1 MFLVLAF
8 KLALIFI
15 VKDIGS
21 SMVIKPKIRGFICTN
36 AHPVGCSE
44 HVQEQINYVKQQGAL
59 KNAPKNVLVIG
70 ASTGYGLAS
79 RITAA
84 FGGSAKTLGVFF
96 EKEGTER
103 KTGSAGWYNTAAF
116 QDAADEA
123 GLWSKNING
132 DAFSNEIKQK
142 AINTIKA
149 DLGKVDLIIYSL
161 ASPRRTDPNTG
172 EVFSS
177 TLKPIGNAVTTKN
190 LNTSK
195 REIDEITVEAANQ
208 DDIDNTIKV
217 MGGEDWEMWI
227 DALKEADV
235 LADNFKTTAYTYI
248 GKELTWPIYGHAT
261 IGKAKEDL
269 DRATAAIKESTKVL
283 NGEAYVSS
291 LNAVVTQASSAIPIM
306 PLYISA
312 LFKVMKADGTYE
324 GTIEQIHALFSENL
338 YGESP
343 RFDEGGHLFQNYK
356 ELEDDVQAR
365 IQAVWDKVDTSSID
379 ELTDYVGYHNEFL
392 RLFGFGIDGV
402 DYDQDVDS
410 VKPIANMIN

>member
-1 MFLVLAF
+1 
-8 KLALIFI
+8 
-15 VKDIGS
+15 
-21 SMVIKPKIRGFICTN
+21 MVIKPKIRGFICTN
-36 AHPVGCSE
+36 AHPVGCAE
-44 HVQEQINYVKQQGAL
+44 HVQEQINYVKAQGPL
-59 KNAPKNVLVIG
+59 SNAPKNVLVIG

-84 FGGSAKTLGVFF
+84 FGGGAKTLGIFF
-96 EKEGTER
+96 EKEGSER

-116 QDAADEA
+116 QAAAEEA

-142 AINTIKA
+142 AIDTIKA
-149 DLGKVDLIIYSL
+149 DLGKIDLVVYSL

-172 EVFSS
+172 ETYSS
-177 TLKPIGNAVTTKN
+177 TLKPIGSDITTKN

-195 REIDEITVEAANQ
+195 RVIDEVTVEAASQ
-208 DDIDNTIKV
+208 EDIDNTIKV

-227 DALKEADV
+227 DALKAADV

-269 DRATAAIKESTKVL
+269 DRATQAIKESTKDL

-324 GTIEQIHALFSENL
+324 GTIEQIHSLFTENL
-338 YGESP
+338 YGETP

-365 IQAVWDKVDTSSID
+365 VQHVWDTVDTDTID

-392 RLFGFGIDGV
+392 RLFGFGIDSV
-402 DYDQDVDS
+402 DYEQDVNPDVAIS
-410 VKPIANMIN
+410 QLID

>member
-1 MFLVLAF
+1 M
-8 KLALIFI
+8 
-15 VKDIGS
+15 
-21 SMVIKPKIRGFICTN
+21 
-36 AHPVGCSE
+36 
-44 HVQEQINYVKQQGAL
+44 Y
-59 KNAPKNVLVIG
+59 
-70 ASTGYGLAS
+70 Y
-79 RITAA
+79 
-84 FGGSAKTLGVFF
+84 
-96 EKEGTER
+96 
-103 KTGSAGWYNTAAF
+103 
-116 QDAADEA
+116 
-123 GLWSKNING
+123 
-132 DAFSNEIKQK
+132 
-142 AINTIKA
+142 
-149 DLGKVDLIIYSL
+149 
-161 ASPRRTDPNTG
+161 
-172 EVFSS
+172 
-177 TLKPIGNAVTTKN
+177 
-190 LNTSK
+190 SK

-269 DRATAAIKESTKVL
+269 DRATAAIKESTKDL

-343 RFDEGGHLFQNYK
+343 RFDDGGHLFQNYK

-365 IQAVWDKVDTSSID
+365 VQAVWDSVDTSSID

-402 DYDQDVDS
+402 DYDQDIDS
-410 VKPIANMIN
+410 VKPIANMID

>member
-1 MFLVLAF
+1 
-8 KLALIFI
+8 
-15 VKDIGS
+15 
-21 SMVIKPKIRGFICTN
+21 MVIKPKIRGFICTN
-36 AHPVGCSE
+36 AHPVGCAE
-44 HVQEQINYVKQQGAL
+44 HVQEQINYVKAQGPL
-59 KNAPKNVLVIG
+59 SNAPKNVLVIG

-84 FGGSAKTLGVFF
+84 FGGGAKTLGIFF
-96 EKEGTER
+96 EKEGSER

-116 QDAADEA
+116 QAAAEEA

-142 AINTIKA
+142 AIDTIKA
-149 DLGKVDLIIYSL
+149 DLGKIDLVVYSL

-172 EVFSS
+172 ETYSS
-177 TLKPIGNAVTTKN
+177 TLKPIGSDITTKN

-195 REIDEITVEAANQ
+195 RVIDEVTVEAASQ
-208 DDIDNTIKV
+208 EDIDNTIKV

-269 DRATAAIKESTKVL
+269 DRATQAIKESTKGL

-324 GTIEQIHALFSENL
+324 GTIEQIHSLFTENL
-338 YGESP
+338 YGETP

-365 IQAVWDKVDTSSID
+365 VQHVWDTVDTDTID

-392 RLFGFGIDGV
+392 RLFGFGIDSV
-402 DYDQDVDS
+402 DYEQDVNPDVAIS
-410 VKPIANMIN
+410 QLID

>member
-1 MFLVLAF
+1 
-8 KLALIFI
+8 
-15 VKDIGS
+15 
-21 SMVIKPKIRGFICTN
+21 MVIKPKIRGFICTN

-44 HVQEQINYVKQQGAL
+44 HVQEQINYIKQQGAL
-59 KNAPKNVLVIG
+59 KSAPKNVLVIG

-84 FGGSAKTLGVFF
+84 FGGGAKTLGIFF

-116 QDAADEA
+116 QNAADEA

-142 AINTIKA
+142 AVDTIKA
-149 DLGKVDLIIYSL
+149 DLGKVDLVIYSL

-172 EVFSS
+172 EVYSS

-195 REIDEITVEAANQ
+195 REIDEITVEAAIQ

-227 DALKEADV
+227 NALQDADV
-235 LADNFKTTAYTYI
+235 LADDFKTTAYTYI

-269 DRATAAIKESTKVL
+269 DRATVAIKESTKAL
-283 NGEAYVSS
+283 NGQAYVSS

-324 GTIEQIHALFSENL
+324 GTIEQIHGLFTENL
-338 YGESP
+338 YGETP
-343 RFDEGGHLFQNYK
+343 RFDDGGHLFQNYK

-365 IQAVWDKVDTSSID
+365 IQAVWDKVDTSTID

-392 RLFGFGIDGV
+392 RLFGFGIESV
-402 DYDQDVDS
+402 DYDQDVEP
-410 VKPIANMIN
+410 VQAIANMID

>member
-1 MFLVLAF
+1 
-8 KLALIFI
+8 
-15 VKDIGS
+15 
-21 SMVIKPKIRGFICTN
+21 MVVKPKIRGFICTN
-36 AHPVGCSE
+36 AHPQGCAA
-44 HVQEQINYVKQQGAL
+44 HVQEQIAYVKAQGPIA
-59 KNAPKNVLVIG
+59 NGPKNVLVIG

-84 FGGSAKTLGVFF
+84 FGAGAKTLGIFF
-96 EKEGTER
+96 EKEGSER
-103 KTGSAGWYNTAAF
+103 KTASAGWYNTAAF
-116 QDAADEA
+116 QQAADEA

-132 DAFSNEIKQK
+132 DAFSDEIKAK
-142 AINTIKA
+142 TVETIKA
-149 DLGKVDLIIYSL
+149 EMGKVDLVIYSL
-161 ASPRRTDPNTG
+161 ASPRRTDPKTG
-172 EVFSS
+172 EVYSS
-177 TLKPIGNAVTTKN
+177 TLKPIGGDITTKN

-195 REIDEITVEAANQ
+195 REIDEVTVEAANE
-208 DDIDNTIKV
+208 DEIANTVKV
-217 MGGEDWEMWI
+217 MGGEDWELWI
-227 DALKEADV
+227 EALKEADV
-235 LADNFKTTAYTYI
+235 LADNFKTSAYTYI

-269 DRATAAIKESTKVL
+269 DRATAAIKESTAAL

-324 GTIEQIHALFSENL
+324 GTIEQINALFRENL
-338 YGESP
+338 YGETP

-365 IQAVWDKVDTSSID
+365 VQHIWDTVKTDTID

-392 RLFGFGIDGV
+392 RLFGFGIDEI
-402 DYDQDVDS
+402 DYEQDVNPD
-410 VKPIANMIN
+410 VAINNLI